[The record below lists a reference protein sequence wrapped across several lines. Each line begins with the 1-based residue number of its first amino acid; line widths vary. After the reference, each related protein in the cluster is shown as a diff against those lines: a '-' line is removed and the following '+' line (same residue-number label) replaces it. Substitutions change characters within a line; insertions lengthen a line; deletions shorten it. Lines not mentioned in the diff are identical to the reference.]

1 MLYDLS
7 GGVVL
12 KVSSELEAE
21 SSNLFVKR
29 HSSDKIKALIE
40 CDFVSPDVVNVR
52 YKEASFKYQHNNWIA
67 QLFQLLSTVYVETFP
82 QFIFLHGSCFCFND
96 NIVLL
101 LGHSRS
107 GKSTALYNLL
117 CNNAIRYV
125 SDEIIAIEPNEKYIL
140 PLSNKPIQ
148 LREDVVSINNYTLV
162 DDAWNMSKVAYVCP
176 KTKETNYLFFNN
188 HRLTCCFIKYYENC
202 KFQANSISGY
212 DLLNSLFH
220 CCFNISK
227 ASRNILANIA
237 IKNIR
242 AINVRYDGNIEKLFE
257 VVS

>member
-12 KVSSELEAE
+12 KVSSELDAE
-21 SSNLFVKR
+21 LSNLFVKR
-29 HSSDKIKALIE
+29 HSSDKIKVLIE
-40 CDFVSPDVVNVR
+40 CDYVSPDAVNVR

-67 QLFQLLSTVYVETFP
+67 KLFQLLPSVYVETFP
-82 QFIFLHGSCFCFND
+82 KFIFLHGSCFCFNN

-117 CNNAIRYV
+117 YNNGIRYV

-162 DDAWNMSKVAYVCP
+162 EK
-176 KTKETNYLFFNN
+176 
-188 HRLTCCFIKYYENC
+188 
-202 KFQANSISGY
+202 G
-212 DLLNSLFH
+212 LLVL
-220 CCFNISK
+220 C
-227 ASRNILANIA
+227 
-237 IKNIR
+237 
-242 AINVRYDGNIEKLFE
+242 
-257 VVS
+257 